1 MIVTATAA
9 DHCEWQAVIL
19 RADSVPTEK
28 QIKGCAYSSPPPPPP
43 SACYFWIINI
53 LDHIRLER
61 HFRQLEIKA
70 IGLLDP
76 LQNK

>member
-28 QIKGCAYSSPPPPPP
+28 QIKGVLTPHHPPI
-43 SACYFWIINI
+43 SLLF
-53 LDHIRLER
+53 LDH
-61 HFRQLEIKA
+61 
-70 IGLLDP
+70 
-76 LQNK
+76 